1 MKAELFVLGVLHRG
15 DFHPYE
21 IRRRLNNAMIEC
33 YTELDVGTLY
43 YAVRQ
48 LEKQGLIAAVS
59 REPTARG
66 GARTV
71 FRITAPG
78 RRRFGALLLEQFR
91 AQGSVA
97 ETLYGALLFL
107 HLADPAA
114 VAECLKQRI
123 AAQTE
128 GLAELDA
135 VRERLAPVLATGG
148 RYLLRH
154 LELQRRLDR
163 KWLRALL
170 AEVQAGRVRDVADPK
185 RLAAQR
191 S

>member
-1 MKAELFVLGVLHRG
+1 MKAELFILGVLHRG
-15 DFHPYE
+15 NFHPYE

-33 YTELDVGTLY
+33 YTDVDVGTLY
-43 YAVRQ
+43 YAVGQ

-59 REPTARG
+59 REPAARG

-71 FRITAPG
+71 YRITPPG
-78 RRRFGALLLEQFR
+78 RRRFQALLLEQFG

-97 ETLYGALLFL
+97 QTLYGALLFL
-107 HLADPAA
+107 HLADQA
-114 VAECLKQRI
+114 VVAQCLKQRI
-123 AAQTE
+123 GAQTE
-128 GLAELDA
+128 GIAELA
-135 VRERLAPVLATGG
+135 TVRERLEPVLATGG

-170 AEVQAGRVRDVADPK
+170 AEVQGGKVRDVADPK
-185 RLAAQR
+185 LLAAGR

>member
-1 MKAELFVLGVLHRG
+1 MKAELFILGVLHRG
-15 DFHPYE
+15 NFHPYE

-33 YTELDVGTLY
+33 YTDVDVGTLY

-48 LEKQGLIAAVS
+48 LQKQELIAAVS
-59 REPTARG
+59 REPAARG

-71 FRITAPG
+71 YRITAQG
-78 RRRFGALLLEQFR
+78 RRRFQALLLEQFG
-91 AQGSVA
+91 AAGPVA

-107 HLADPAA
+107 HLADQAA
-114 VAECLKQRI
+114 VAECLRQRI
-123 AAQTE
+123 AVQNE
-128 GLAELDA
+128 RIAELDA
-135 VRERLAPVLATGG
+135 VRERLEAVLATGG

-163 KWLRALL
+163 RWLRELL
-170 AEVQAGRVRDVADPK
+170 TDVQAGKVRDVADPK
-185 RLAAQR
+185 LLGAQR

>member
-1 MKAELFVLGVLHRG
+1 MKAELFILGVLHRG
-15 DFHPYE
+15 NFHPYE

-33 YTELDVGTLY
+33 YTDVDVGTLY

-59 REPTARG
+59 REPAARG

-71 FRITAPG
+71 YRITAPG
-78 RRRFGALLLEQFR
+78 RRRFQALLLEQFR
-91 AQGSVA
+91 ASGPVA
-97 ETLYGALLFL
+97 ESLYGPLLFL
-107 HLADPAA
+107 HLADQTA
-114 VAECLKQRI
+114 VAECVRQRI
-123 AAQTE
+123 AAQTA
-128 GLAELDA
+128 GIAELGIVA
-135 VRERLAPVLATGG
+135 EQLEPVLATGG

-154 LELQRRLDR
+154 LALQRRLDR

-170 AEVQAGRVRDVADPK
+170 AEVEAGKVHDVTDPK
-185 RLAAQR
+185 LLGAQR